1 MTLPGAALEDWL
13 RERYFDAE
21 IDISSSGVAPY
32 SVPELREILG
42 MSLEEFDQVTFTDS
56 RSLGAP
62 ELREAIAARW
72 GDGHGEKVV
81 VANGSSEAAFL
92 VMNAVLEPGDTVVVA
107 DPAYH
112 ALRGTAESLG
122 CRIVC
127 WALRPEDGFRPDLD
141 QLRALVTPGTRMV
154 VVNFP
159 HNPTGVSVSPAEQE
173 ALVSVAESAGA
184 CLVWD
189 AAFADLTYDVPPLPD
204 ATLLYDR
211 AVTFGTLS
219 KGYGLPGLRAG
230 WCIGPPQIVN
240 ACAAIRDYTSLA
252 LSPLVELVAV
262 RAVCGAGQLLA
273 PRLAQARGN
282 LAVTAEWASGN
293 AGHLAWAR
301 PAGGVTAFPR
311 LRRLAHTDAFC
322 DRLLRE
328 HGVLLVPGSCFGY
341 PQHVRLGFGG
351 PAAELKEGL
360 GRVSAL
366 LDAIHPQAG
375 GRQGPG
381 D

>member
-32 SVPELREILG
+32 SVPEFREILG
-42 MSLEEFDQVTFTDS
+42 MTLEAFDQVTFTDS
-56 RSLGAP
+56 RSLG
-62 ELREAIAARW
+62 
-72 GDGHGEKVV
+72 
-81 VANGSSEAAFL
+81 S
-92 VMNAVLEPGDTVVVA
+92 
-107 DPAYH
+107 
-112 ALRGTAESLG
+112 
-122 CRIVC
+122 RIVR
-127 WALRPEDGFRPDLD
+127 WALRPEDSFRPDLD
-141 QLRALVTPGTRMV
+141 QLRALVTAGTRMV

-159 HNPTGVSVSPAEQE
+159 HNPTGVSVSPAEQK
-173 ALVSVAESAGA
+173 ALASVAASAGA
-184 CLVWD
+184 YLVWD
-189 AAFADLTYDVPPLPD
+189 AAFADLTYDAPPLPD

-211 AVTFGTLS
+211 AITFGTLS

-230 WCIGPPQIVN
+230 WCTGPPEIVS

-262 RAVCGAGQLLA
+262 RAVRGAGQLLA
-273 PRLAQARGN
+273 PRLAQARRN
-282 LAVTAEWASGN
+282 LAVTAEWAAGN
-293 AGHLAWAR
+293 ARHVAWAR

-311 LRRLAHTDAFC
+311 LRRLAGTDAFC

-351 PAAELKEGL
+351 PAGDLKEGL
-360 GRVSAL
+360 DRVSSV
-366 LDAIHPQAG
+366 LDTIHPQSG
-375 GRQGPG
+375 GTET
-381 D
+381 